1 MVATWNVAAASS
13 YYARQTEYYL
23 GGVEPD
29 GVWYAPAGDLGCT
42 DRGSVDKNDFAALYE
57 GIVRGQKF
65 SDRGGKSVS
74 RVPAYD
80 FTFSAPRSVSLAW
93 AFADDQL
100 KGHIENRHAEAVR
113 SALAIIEREAACA
126 RRGKSG
132 TRIEKVTL
140 TVAIFRHSESRP
152 AKHSDGRVFAD
163 PNLHSHS
170 VVLNLATRADG
181 TLGALHSTVLRD
193 WKMAAGAVY
202 HSALAEG
209 LVHLGFELDREGYN
223 GTFELKGI
231 SDQAIQYFSARREDI
246 KSELA
251 AVGTT
256 SRDASA
262 FAAAVAKTSRN
273 AKLSLGEHK
282 RETAWREAASA
293 NTLDDEIGP
302 ALGRLHETHRHVV
315 NARQRLADRLKAL
328 PAALTQTESVIERR
342 ELLRATYAAFVGLGL
357 PTSQADVELDRMMVS
372 RSVIEIGR
380 DALRAPLYSTP
391 EALAVERNL
400 VAIARALASTTWHKV
415 DGSDVEKL
423 CSARGLN
430 EEQIAAARAA
440 VGGSR
445 LAIIEGAPGAGKTTT
460 LAPIVAAYR
469 KTGCRVIG
477 TASAWRIA
485 QTLQSDLQI
494 EARATASWIEKL
506 KHGRE
511 FLDKNSLL
519 IVDEAGLLSAREAH
533 TLLSAAHRA
542 GAKVILVGD
551 RRQLQSI
558 GAGPGLDL
566 AARGVAPVRVD
577 TIVRQHHAWARD
589 AVTSFGSGDADT
601 ALQAFA
607 AHDGLEEVPSY
618 KDAIHSMVEGWASI
632 RCERPAHSLLLIA
645 RTNTQVGDISRAVR
659 AQLRRD
665 GVLAGPEVAI
675 KAVTPSGQGTQIDI
689 SAGDQIRFLARND
702 RLAVVNGTV
711 ANVIS
716 VHVDRSPG
724 LDRAECVHFEAK
736 IGSRQIRFTPSELA
750 DEQGRAR
757 LGWAYATTVYGAQ
770 GLTVD
775 QALVLLDANY
785 SRQAI
790 HVAASR
796 AREATR
802 LVVDC
807 SQIDTI
813 LQSHRPLDQD
823 PGGAPI
829 SPDQRRAFLGH
840 RLSVASTKKSAL
852 AVLEQS
858 EALEQLGLSPP
869 GIRKE
874 PSHAVGREGRPHQR
888 AREIDHER

>member
-1 MVATWNVAAASS
+1 MVATWNVAAAST

-23 GGVEPD
+23 GGAEPD
-29 GVWYAPAGDLGCT
+29 GVWYAPAGDLGLT
-42 DRGSVDKNDFAALYE
+42 DRSRVDRDDFAALYE
-57 GIVRGQKF
+57 GIVGGQPL
-65 SDRGGKSVS
+65 SNQGGKGAR

-93 AFADDQL
+93 SFSDDEL
-100 KGHIENRHAEAVR
+100 KSQIEAVQADAVR
-113 SALAIIEREAACA
+113 TALSIVEREATCA
-126 RRGKSG
+126 RRGKAG
-132 TRIEKVTL
+132 ARIEKVAL
-140 TVAIFRHSESRP
+140 TAAIFRHSESRP
-152 AKHSDGRVFAD
+152 AEHSDGRVFGD

-181 TLGALHSTVLRD
+181 TLGALHSTVLRN

-209 LVHLGFELDREGYN
+209 LVHLGFELDREAHN

-246 KSELA
+246 KTELA
-251 AVGTT
+251 AAGTT
-256 SRDASA
+256 SRDATG
-262 FAAAVAKTSRN
+262 FAAAVAKTSRS
-273 AKLSLGEHK
+273 AKLALGEDE
-282 RETAWREAASA
+282 REIAWWEAGSA
-293 NTLDDEIGP
+293 NALNDGIRQALD
-302 ALGRLHETHRHVV
+302 GRYETHRHVPH
-315 NARQRLADRLKAL
+315 ARQRLADRLKAL
-328 PAALTQTESVIERR
+328 PAALTQTENVIERR

-357 PTSQADVELDRMMVS
+357 PTAEADVALDRMVAS
-372 RSVIEIGR
+372 GSVIEIGR
-380 DALRAPLYSTP
+380 DALGAPLYSTP

-400 VAIARALASTTWHKV
+400 VAVAQELASTAWHKV
-415 DGSDVEKL
+415 DGRDVEKL
-423 CSARGLN
+423 CAARGLN
-430 EEQIAAARAA
+430 EEQIAAAQAA
-440 VGGSR
+440 VGPSC

-460 LAPIVAAYR
+460 LSPIVAAYR
-469 KTGCRVIG
+469 DAGCRVVG

-485 QTLQSDLQI
+485 QALQDDLQI

-506 KHGRE
+506 RHGAE

-519 IVDEAGLLSAREAH
+519 IADEAGLLSAREAH
-533 TLLSAAHRA
+533 ALLSEAHRA

-577 TIVRQHHAWARD
+577 TIVRQHQAWARD
-589 AVTSFGSGDADT
+589 AVTDFGSGGADA

-607 AHDGLEEVPSY
+607 SHDCLDEMPSY
-618 KDAIHSMVEGWASI
+618 TDAIRRLVDCWACT
-632 RCERPAHSLLLIA
+632 RREQPDHSLLLIA
-645 RTNTQVGDISRAVR
+645 RTNTQVADISRAVR
-659 AQLRRD
+659 AQLRRN
-665 GVLAGPEVAI
+665 GVLAAPEVGI
-675 KAVTPSGQGTQIDI
+675 KAATPSGQSTQIEV
-689 SAGDQIRFLARND
+689 SAGDKIRFLTRND
-702 RLAVVNGTV
+702 RLGVVNGTV
-711 ANVIS
+711 ADVIS
-716 VHVDRSPG
+716 VRVDRSPTP
-724 LDRAECVHFEAK
+724 DRVECVHIEAK

-785 SRQAI
+785 NRQEI

-807 SQIDTI
+807 SQIDAI

-829 SPDQRRAFLGH
+829 SPDQRRAFLAH

-852 AVLEQS
+852 AVMVQS
-858 EALEQLGLSPP
+858 EALGRLGLGPP
-869 GIRKE
+869 GIRME
-874 PSHAVGREGRPHQR
+874 PSRAVGREGRSHQR